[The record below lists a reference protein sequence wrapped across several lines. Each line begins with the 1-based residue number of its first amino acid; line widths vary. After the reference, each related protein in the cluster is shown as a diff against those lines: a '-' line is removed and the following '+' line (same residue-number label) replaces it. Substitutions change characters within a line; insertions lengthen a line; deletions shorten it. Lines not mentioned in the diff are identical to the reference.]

1 MADFTYSNFKSGLM
15 TEQHNLTSDTLK
27 VALVSGTYTPTHSH
41 TSYTSNVAAHEVVG
55 TGYTVGGA
63 TISSPFITVGNNY
76 AYLDSASDISWSAST
91 ITASGAVIY
100 NDTHASKAL
109 IAYID
114 FGQNRSSSNGNFQ
127 ITWNAAGIVRLSE

>member
-41 TSYTSNVAAHEVVG
+41 TSYTSNVASHEVAG
-55 TGYTVGGA
+55 SGYTVGGVA
-63 TISSPFITVGNNY
+63 LTSKVLVGGDNY
-76 AYLDSASDISWSAST
+76 FYLDADNVSWNPST
-91 ITASGAVIY
+91 ITASGAVVY

-114 FGQNRSSSNGNFQ
+114 LGQNRSSTNGNFQ
-127 ITWNAAGIVRLSE
+127 LTWSANGIVRLSE